1 MLAEDYVPIF
11 RRLGVTCVI
20 RFNKKCYDRRRFTE
34 SGIKHFDLYYEDG
47 GNPTEEIL
55 QRFLRICEETK
66 VGRRDGCLCFA
77 RRRDGRIDGQSE

>member
-11 RRLGVTCVI
+11 RRLGITCVI

-34 SGIKHFDLYYEDG
+34 SGIKHFDLFYEDG

-66 VGRRDGCLCFA
+66 VGSRDG
-77 RRRDGRIDGQSE
+77 